1 MSFPTFKRYPV
12 FILPTINDPD
22 FLSSKLRT
30 LGHKNDL
37 ETMCEINLFR
47 VIKREDEYEIR
58 IYDSKT
64 TVEELR
70 SNPKFVTAD
79 SRVLLLFA
87 EQSANISEHRD
98 RKFRSFEKRRDRNI
112 GFQLVLSNEKHRNL
126 RSFFPIELPT
136 SNTYYPVT
144 LFKKNEEIR

>member
-1 MSFPTFKRYPV
+1 MNFRTFKRYPV
-12 FILPTINDPD
+12 FIVSTINDPD
-22 FLSSKLRT
+22 FLFSKLRT

-37 ETMCEINLFR
+37 KKIRKINLFR
-47 VIKREDEYEIR
+47 IITREDEYEIR
-58 IYDSKT
+58 VYDNET
-64 TVEELR
+64 TLEELR
-70 SNPKFVTAD
+70 ENPKFVTAD

-87 EQSANISEHRD
+87 EQSANIGEHRD

-144 LFKKNEEIR
+144 LFKKEEIQ